1 MKTDTARKRKPD
13 GIDHTVDL
21 SHAAGRR
28 VRIRELCEIHE
39 SITVGEIVEDMTR
52 NVEVTRAMVIGTI
65 SELER
70 AGFLM
75 VLDHHKV
82 PRNRRVRIP

>member
-1 MKTDTARKRKPD
+1 M
-13 GIDHTVDL
+13 G
-21 SHAAGRR
+21 
-28 VRIRELCEIHE
+28 
-39 SITVGEIVEDMTR
+39 
-52 NVEVTRAMVIGTI
+52 IGTI

-75 VLDHHKV
+75 VLDQHKV